1 MRAAAKKAI
10 TMRPIPD
17 LAART
22 GAAVAAAIALDSVGM
37 TEPAG
42 SLLASVERSVAE
54 ANGGQLFALLGMRRP
69 RQGNLQTEHARRE
82 PTSR

>member
-10 TMRPIPD
+10 ALRPIPD

-22 GAAVAAAIALDSVGM
+22 GAAVAAAIALKSVGM

-69 RQGNLQTEHARRE
+69 
-82 PTSR
+82 